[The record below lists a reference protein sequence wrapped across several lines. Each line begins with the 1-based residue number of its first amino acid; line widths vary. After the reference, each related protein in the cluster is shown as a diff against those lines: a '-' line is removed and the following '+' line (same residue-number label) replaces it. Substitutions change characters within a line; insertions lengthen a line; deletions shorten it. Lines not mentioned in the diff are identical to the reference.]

1 MKYGKMM
8 KGIGVAALALTVV
21 SSCMVGGTLAKYTTT
36 ATGTGSAIV
45 AKWAP
50 SFKGGTNGG
59 NFEDSIDV
67 KLTDT
72 TLNGKV
78 VNGKIAPGTDG
89 SFSVQVSRGATEV
102 EFTYSVSISDL
113 KNRPANLKFYSDNS
127 FTSDKELVETSVGSG
142 IYELSSSDTMGL
154 TDSDKTLTVYWQWPY
169 SVDSESSS
177 PAEESRDAADSEA
190 GNKATASEAAAT
202 MSFKVNCTATQVNS
216 DTTATP

>member
-50 SFKGGTNGG
+50 SFKGGTNGT
-59 NFEDSIDV
+59 FQDSIDV

-72 TLNGKV
+72 SLNGKV
-78 VNGKIAPGTDG
+78 VGEKVAPGTDG

-102 EFTYSVSISDL
+102 EFTYSVTISDL
-113 KNRPANLKFYSDNS
+113 NNCPANLKFYKDSN
-127 FTSDKELVETSVGSG
+127 FTTELTKNAQGNYELVPDDGG
-142 IYELSSSDTMGL
+142 KMGL
-154 TDSDKTLTVYWQWPY
+154 TDSEKTLNVYWKWPY
-169 SVDSESSS
+169 AVDSEFGSQ
-177 PAEESRDAADSEA
+177 AELDRDAADSEA

>member
-36 ATGTGSAIV
+36 VAGTGSAIV

-50 SFKGGTNGG
+50 SFKGGANGE
-59 NFEDSIDV
+59 FTDSIDV

-72 TLNGKV
+72 SLNGKV
-78 VNGKIAPGTDG
+78 VNGKVAPGTDG

-102 EFTYSVSISDL
+102 EFKYSVTISDL
-113 KNRPANLKFYSDNS
+113 NNCPANLKFYEDDKFS
-127 FTSDKELVETSVGSG
+127 KELTKNEKGN
-142 IYELSSSDTMGL
+142 YELSSSETMGL

-169 SVDSESSS
+169 AVDSESGSQ
-177 PAEESRDAADSEA
+177 AELDRDAADSEA

-216 DTTATP
+216 KAPATP